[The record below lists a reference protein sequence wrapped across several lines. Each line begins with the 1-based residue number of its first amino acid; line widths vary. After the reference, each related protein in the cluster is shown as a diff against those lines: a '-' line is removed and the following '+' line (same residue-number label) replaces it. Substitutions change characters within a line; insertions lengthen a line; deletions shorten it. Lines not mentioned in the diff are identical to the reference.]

1 VFRAILSL
9 YLIVVTIFGPG
20 LCCCAFGQC
29 SVGKKSES
37 IKAEEAQSPACCCQH
52 SKHQDNEPSA
62 PCNHQPTRSCPCKQ
76 HQETPV
82 AFSLSTPIIILTHST
97 QELQN
102 SFDGFAFASITS
114 LFSTLALNCHEM
126 LHLVQL
132 SAQDT
137 LRAPHV
143 LRC

>member
-1 VFRAILSL
+1 MFRAILSL
-9 YLIVVTIFGPG
+9 YLIVVAIFGPG

-37 IKAEEAQSPACCCQH
+37 LKAEEAQPPTCRCQH
-52 SKHQDNEPSA
+52 SKHQDNEPLA
-62 PCNHQPTRSCPCKQ
+62 PRNHQPNRSCPCKH

-82 AFSLSTPIIILTHST
+82 ASSLSAPTLILTHSS

-102 SFDGFAFASITS
+102 SFDGFAFAYTIT
-114 LFSTLALNCHEM
+114 LFSTLALNSSEI